1 MKKKKNNNIKKHET
15 MTIQEQP
22 KPAPAVVAEP
32 QPPKPAI
39 NEELMAAIIE
49 KEVAKKIAEWEAQH
63 SQKPTATKEV
73 APKQTLI
80 AKPSKVSEPKK
91 LGPTKD
97 VKQHSEENKRPKKKI
112 KFMLGL
118 TRFFKN
124 IKTVFGIF
132 INDILHEPKS
142 AESLRSPTGKEARF
156 RFVHKWTDKSKKLWK
171 RFWWRVY
178 EDICESFWKF
188 FAYQIAILALLGYI
202 PLVLK
207 YLNYL

>member
-1 MKKKKNNNIKKHET
+1 MKKKKNKNIKKHET

-22 KPAPAVVAEP
+22 QPAPEVVTEP

-39 NEELMAAIIE
+39 NEEVMTAIIE
-49 KEVAKKIAEWEAQH
+49 KEVAKKIAEWEALH
-63 SQKPTATKEV
+63 SQKPTANKEV

-80 AKPSKVSEPKK
+80 TKPSKASEPKK
-91 LGPTKD
+91 QVSTKD
-97 VKQHSEENKRPKKKI
+97 VNQHPEERKRPKQKI

-124 IKTVFGIF
+124 IKTGFGIF